1 MRMSFVNEVEESQAG
16 PKLKEIY
23 RQLEQGL
30 GFLPHY
36 FKSLG
41 AMPKVIEAQLL
52 MDDAIMSDGA
62 LTKLVKEQIA
72 VVVSSINSSSY
83 CVKFHMELLR
93 RFGIDRAMERKLTSD
108 YENAAVEPKVK
119 ALFRFAEKLTKKPD
133 DIAEADIEALKAAG
147 WDDAAVRETVLTV
160 AYFGYIN
167 RVSLGLGLVT
177 DF

>member
-1 MRMSFVNEVEESQAG
+1 MPFVNEIEESQAG
-16 PKLKEIY
+16 PELKAIY
-23 RQLEQGL
+23 RKLDQAL

-41 AMPKVIEAQLL
+41 AMPKVIEAQLQ

-62 LTKLVKEQIA
+62 LSKQVKEQIA
-72 VVVSSINSSSY
+72 IVVSSINSSSY
-83 CVKFHMELLR
+83 CVKFHMEVLR
-93 RFGIDRAMERKLTSD
+93 RFGVDRAMEKKLTSD
-108 YENAAVEPKVK
+108 FENAPVEPKVK

-133 DIAEADIEALKAAG
+133 DIAESDVEAMKAEG

>member
-1 MRMSFVNEVEESQAG
+1 MGFVNEIEPAQAG
-16 PKLKEIY
+16 PELKEIY
-23 RQLEQGL
+23 RNLEQGL

-36 FKSLG
+36 FMSLG
-41 AMPKVIEAQLL
+41 AKPKVIEAQLA

-62 LTKLVKEQIA
+62 LTKLVKEQVA

-93 RFGIDRAMERKLTSD
+93 RFGIDRAMERKLTTD
-108 YENAAVEPKVK
+108 YASGPFEPKVI

-133 DIAEADIEALKAAG
+133 DIQEEDIAAVKAAG
-147 WDDAAVRETVLTV
+147 WNDDAVRELVVTV

>member
-1 MRMSFVNEVEESQAG
+1 MGFVNEIEPAQAG
-16 PKLKEIY
+16 PQLKEIY
-23 RQLEQGL
+23 RKLEHGL

-36 FKSLG
+36 FMSLG
-41 AMPKVIEAQLL
+41 AMPKVIEAQLQ
-52 MDDAIMSDGA
+52 MDEAIMGDGA

-93 RFGIDRAMERKLTSD
+93 RFGIDRAMERKLTTD
-108 YENAAVEPKVK
+108 YESGPFEPKVK
-119 ALFRFAEKLTKKPD
+119 ALFQFAEKLTKKPD
-133 DIAEADIEALKAAG
+133 DILESDIAALKTAG
-147 WDDAAVRETVLTV
+147 WNDDAVRETVLTV

>member
-1 MRMSFVNEVEESQAG
+1 MGFVNEIEPAQAG
-16 PKLKEIY
+16 PELKEIY
-23 RQLEQGL
+23 RNLEQGL

-36 FKSLG
+36 FMSLG
-41 AMPKVIEAQLL
+41 AKPKVIEAQLA

-62 LTKLVKEQIA
+62 LTKLVKEQVA

-93 RFGIDRAMERKLTSD
+93 RFGIDRAMERKLTTD
-108 YENAAVEPKVK
+108 YESGPFEPKVI

-133 DIAEADIEALKAAG
+133 DIQEEDVAAVKAAG
-147 WDDAAVRETVLTV
+147 WNDDDVRELVLTV

>member
-1 MRMSFVNEVEESQAG
+1 MGFVNEIEPAQAG
-16 PKLKEIY
+16 AELKEIY
-23 RQLEQGL
+23 RNLEQGL

-36 FKSLG
+36 FMSLG
-41 AMPKVIEAQLL
+41 AKPKVIEAQLA

-62 LTKLVKEQIA
+62 LTKLVKEQVA

-93 RFGIDRAMERKLTSD
+93 RFGIDRAMERKLTTD
-108 YENAAVEPKVK
+108 YETGPFEPKVI

-133 DIAEADIEALKAAG
+133 DIQESDIAAVKAAG
-147 WDDAAVRETVLTV
+147 WNDDAVRELVLTV
-160 AYFGYIN
+160 AYFAYIN

>member
-1 MRMSFVNEVEESQAG
+1 MGFVNEIEPAQAG
-16 PKLKEIY
+16 AELKEIY
-23 RQLEQGL
+23 RNLEQGL

-36 FKSLG
+36 FMSLG
-41 AMPKVIEAQLL
+41 AKPKVIQAQLA

-62 LTKLVKEQIA
+62 LTKLVKEQVA

-93 RFGIDRAMERKLTSD
+93 RFGIDRAMERKLTTD
-108 YENAAVEPKVK
+108 YETGPFEPKVI

-133 DIAEADIEALKAAG
+133 DIHESDIAAVKAAG
-147 WDDAAVRETVLTV
+147 WNDDAVRELVLTV
-160 AYFGYIN
+160 AYFAYIN

>member
-1 MRMSFVNEVEESQAG
+1 MPFVNEIEPAQAG
-16 PKLKEIY
+16 PELKEIY
-23 RQLEQGL
+23 RSLEQGL

-36 FKSLG
+36 FMSLG
-41 AMPKVIEAQLL
+41 AMPKVIEAQLQ
-52 MDDAIMSDGA
+52 MSDAIMSDGA

-93 RFGIDRAMERKLTSD
+93 RFGIDRALERKLTTD
-108 YENAAVEPKVK
+108 FENAPVEPGVK
-119 ALFRFAEKLTKKPD
+119 ALFRFAEKLTKTPD
-133 DIAEADIEALKAAG
+133 DISEKDVEALKAAG

>member
-1 MRMSFVNEVEESQAG
+1 
-16 PKLKEIY
+16 
-23 RQLEQGL
+23 
-30 GFLPHY
+30 
-36 FKSLG
+36 
-41 AMPKVIEAQLL
+41 
-52 MDDAIMSDGA
+52 MSDGA

-72 VVVSSINSSSY
+72 IVVSSINSSSY

-93 RFGIDRAMERKLTSD
+93 RFGIDRAMERKLTAD

-133 DIAEADIEALKAAG
+133 DVVETDIEGLKTAG

>member
-1 MRMSFVNEVEESQAG
+1 M
-16 PKLKEIY
+16 
-23 RQLEQGL
+23 
-30 GFLPHY
+30 
-36 FKSLG
+36 SLG
-41 AMPKVIEAQLL
+41 ATPKVIEAQLA

-62 LTKLVKEQIA
+62 LSKLLKEQIA

-93 RFGIDRAMERKLTSD
+93 RFGIDRAMERKLTTD
-108 YENAAVEPKVK
+108 YENAAFEPKVV
-119 ALFRFAEKLTKKPD
+119 ALFRFAAKLTKTPD
-133 DIAEADIEALKAAG
+133 DILESDIDALKAAG
-147 WDDAAVRETVLTV
+147 WDDPAIRETVLTA

>member
-1 MRMSFVNEVEESQAG
+1 MGFVNEIEPAQADAH
-16 PKLKEIY
+16 LREIY
-23 RQLEQGL
+23 RKLEQGL

-36 FKSLG
+36 FMSLG
-41 AMPKVIEAQLL
+41 ATPKVIEAQLA

-62 LTKLVKEQIA
+62 LSKLLKEQIA

-93 RFGIDRAMERKLTSD
+93 RFGIDRAMERKLTTD
-108 YENAAVEPKVK
+108 YENAAFEPKVV
-119 ALFRFAEKLTKKPD
+119 ALFRFAAKLTKTPD
-133 DIAEADIEALKAAG
+133 DILESDIDALKAAG
-147 WDDAAVRETVLTV
+147 WDDPAIRETVLTA

>member
-1 MRMSFVNEVEESQAG
+1 MGFVNEIEPAQAG
-16 PKLKEIY
+16 PQLQEIY
-23 RQLEQGL
+23 RKLEQGL
-30 GFLPHY
+30 GFVPHY
-36 FKSLG
+36 FMSLG
-41 AMPKVIEAQLL
+41 AMPKVIEAQLA
-52 MDDAIMSDGA
+52 MDEAIMSDGA

-93 RFGIDRAMERKLTSD
+93 RFGIDRAMERKLTTD
-108 YENAAVEPKVK
+108 YENAPVEPKVI
-119 ALFRFAEKLTKKPD
+119 ALFRFAAKLTKTPD
-133 DIAEADIEALKAAG
+133 DILESDIDALKSAG
-147 WDDAAVRETVLTV
+147 WNDAAIRETVLTV

>member
-1 MRMSFVNEVEESQAG
+1 MGFVNEIEPAQAG
-16 PKLKEIY
+16 PELKEIY
-23 RQLEQGL
+23 RNLEQGL

-36 FKSLG
+36 FMSLG
-41 AMPKVIEAQLL
+41 AKPKVIEAQLA

-62 LTKLVKEQIA
+62 LTKLVKEQVA

-93 RFGIDRAMERKLTSD
+93 RFGIDRAMERKLTTD
-108 YENAAVEPKVK
+108 YASGPFEPKVI

-133 DIAEADIEALKAAG
+133 DIQEEDIAAVKAAG
-147 WDDAAVRETVLTV
+147 WNDDAVRELVLTV

>member
-1 MRMSFVNEVEESQAG
+1 MGFVNEIEPAQAG
-16 PKLKEIY
+16 AELKEIY
-23 RQLEQGL
+23 RNLEQGL

-36 FKSLG
+36 FMSLG
-41 AMPKVIEAQLL
+41 AKPKVIEAQLA

-62 LTKLVKEQIA
+62 LTKLVKEQVA

-93 RFGIDRAMERKLTSD
+93 RFGIDRAMERKLTTD
-108 YENAAVEPKVK
+108 YEKGPFAPKVI

-133 DIAEADIEALKAAG
+133 DIQEEDIAAVKAAG
-147 WDDAAVRETVLTV
+147 WNDDAVRELVLTV

>member
-1 MRMSFVNEVEESQAG
+1 MGFVNEIEPAQAG
-16 PKLKEIY
+16 AELKEIY
-23 RQLEQGL
+23 RNLEQGL

-36 FKSLG
+36 FMSLG
-41 AMPKVIEAQLL
+41 AKPKVIEAQLA

-62 LTKLVKEQIA
+62 LTKLVKEQVA

-93 RFGIDRAMERKLTSD
+93 RFGIDRAMERKLTTD
-108 YENAAVEPKVK
+108 YASGPFEPKVI

-133 DIAEADIEALKAAG
+133 DIQETDIAAVKAAG
-147 WDDAAVRETVLTV
+147 WNDDAVRELVLTV

>member
-1 MRMSFVNEVEESQAG
+1 MGFVNEIEPAQAG
-16 PKLKEIY
+16 PELKEIY
-23 RQLEQGL
+23 RNLEQGL

-36 FKSLG
+36 FMSLG
-41 AMPKVIEAQLL
+41 AKPKVIEAQLA

-62 LTKLVKEQIA
+62 LTKLVKEQVA

-93 RFGIDRAMERKLTSD
+93 RFGIDRAMERKLTTD
-108 YENAAVEPKVK
+108 YESGPFEPKVI

-133 DIAEADIEALKAAG
+133 DIQEEDIAAVKAAG
-147 WDDAAVRETVLTV
+147 WNDDAVRELVLTV

>member
-1 MRMSFVNEVEESQAG
+1 MGFVNEIEPAQAG
-16 PKLKEIY
+16 PELKEIY
-23 RQLEQGL
+23 RNLEQGL

-36 FKSLG
+36 FMSLG
-41 AMPKVIEAQLL
+41 AKPKVIEAQLA
-52 MDDAIMSDGA
+52 MDHAIMSDGA
-62 LTKLVKEQIA
+62 LTKLVKEQVA

-93 RFGIDRAMERKLTSD
+93 RFGIDRAMERKLTTD
-108 YENAAVEPKVK
+108 YASGPFEPKVI

-133 DIAEADIEALKAAG
+133 DIQEEDIAAVKAAG
-147 WDDAAVRETVLTV
+147 WNDDAVRELVLTV